1 MRYLISFMFFRST
14 LELRDEAGG
23 GRGALGDVWGAYN
36 PLSLSTLPC
45 LLCLL
50 CLQSPTPPLPPY
62 LLSSAL
68 PCFALQ
74 QCVWCLE
81 APSVWFAVSR
91 LHTMFLLQTP
101 QLRPGHLTAGGRPAN
116 YAGGRILLIIW
127 SPSKHPRYRFGPCM
141 VSALLQIGLQRFGLI
156 SQISIFFILDFRW
169 QRSQII
175 LQQSELFGSF
185 APDGKLFDKI
195 GKKQYE
201 EKFCL
206 PNSSVEIIPPK
217 DFPKLGTWEAVSGW
231 F

>member
-1 MRYLISFMFFRST
+1 MRDLISFMFFRST

-45 LLCLL
+45 PLCLH
-50 CLQSPTPPLPPY
+50 SPTPPLPPY

-116 YAGGRILLIIW
+116 YAESRFHLIIW
-127 SPSKHPRYRFGPCM
+127 SPSKHPRDRFGPCM
-141 VSALLQIGLQRFGLI
+141 VSALLQMHKCKYDCRGLL
-156 SQISIFFILDFRW
+156 L
-169 QRSQII
+169 
-175 LQQSELFGSF
+175 
-185 APDGKLFDKI
+185 
-195 GKKQYE
+195 
-201 EKFCL
+201 
-206 PNSSVEIIPPK
+206 V
-217 DFPKLGTWEAVSGW
+217 
-231 F
+231 